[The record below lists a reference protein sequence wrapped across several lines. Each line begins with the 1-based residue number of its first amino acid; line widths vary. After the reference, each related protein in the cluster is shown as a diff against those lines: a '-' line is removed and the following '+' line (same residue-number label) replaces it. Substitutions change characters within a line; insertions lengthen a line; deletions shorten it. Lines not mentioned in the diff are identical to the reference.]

1 MIQYVFLS
9 IRSRGPMP
17 SVGHDIIFEYCAPA
31 CYINRFIP
39 KTPFNRFGNK
49 SFNIRRDAHSEPNA
63 YLNLTQLFPSVLLPR
78 FVACRSRVRC
88 LQSALREVTLFVM
101 YTITSFTTDI
111 VSTMCRMWQHCL
123 STLRAETTH
132 NEARCKNI
140 LKQLRNTNHNNYKL
154 LLIREIN
161 YPYPYVSS

>member
-17 SVGHDIIFEYCAPA
+17 SVGHDMIFEYCAPA

-49 SFNIRRDAHSEPNA
+49 SLNIRRDAHSEPNA
-63 YLNLTQLFPSVLLPR
+63 YLNLTKLFPPVLLPR

-88 LQSALREVTLFVM
+88 LQSALREETLFVM
-101 YTITSFTTDI
+101 YTSFTTDI

-123 STLRAETTH
+123 STLRTGTRH
-132 NEARCKNI
+132 NEVRCKNI
-140 LKQLRNTNHNNYKL
+140 WKQLRNANYYSFEK
-154 LLIREIN
+154 
-161 YPYPYVSS
+161 